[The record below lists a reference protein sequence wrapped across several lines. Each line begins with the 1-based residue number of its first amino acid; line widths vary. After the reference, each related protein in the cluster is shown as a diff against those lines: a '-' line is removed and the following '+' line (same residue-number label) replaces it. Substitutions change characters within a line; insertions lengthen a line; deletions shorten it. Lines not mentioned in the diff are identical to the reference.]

1 MSEFQEVVK
10 SGAKSLGQKIKKAL
24 LIALGV
30 IVVGLALFV
39 WISNWTYSKG
49 TRAGYLI
56 KITKKGVVWKTYEG
70 ELNLGGVTN
79 DPQSGIG
86 GNIWQFSV
94 PKKSTYQMFTEYE
107 GDRVKLHYRQVYK
120 NMPWQGKTTYM
131 VYDIE
136 PITSA
141 RE

>member
-10 SGAKSLGQKIKKAL
+10 SGAKSLGQKIKKVL
-24 LIALGV
+24 LIALGA

-86 GNIWQFSV
+86 GNIWHFSG
-94 PKKSTYQMFTEYE
+94 PKKSTHQMFSELE

-136 PITSA
+136 PISSS